1 MDHGSLM
8 REWAGGPFRLELH
21 GLVQSCE
28 TSQRWREDRKTPIG
42 YRFYHDD
49 QLIFEGHDI
58 PVPDGQTLDGDQTV
72 RGVLEYLALRPG
84 DVEADYFRGYTP
96 AADQVIGMVGGAG
109 VIGSIY
115 PADQV
120 LADGE
125 RFAAIDGA
133 PDPRLAPP
141 LAFGLGLSDEPP
153 DDDDD
158 FGWDRP

>member
-1 MDHGSLM
+1 MPRRVFFADIFTPM
-8 REWAGGPFRLELH
+8 RLTDAGLAALPGRHLALQQDTDD
-21 GLVQSCE
+21 GLVF
-28 TSQRWREDRKTPIG
+28 R
-42 YRFYHDD
+42 
-49 QLIFEGHDI
+49 
-58 PVPDGQTLDGDQTV
+58 
-72 RGVLEYLALRPG
+72 
-84 DVEADYFRGYTP
+84 VEADSP
-96 AADQVIGMVGGAG
+96 QQAADQVIGMVGGAG

-125 RFAAIDGA
+125 RFAAIDSA